1 MAYKP
6 HATFLHTHG
15 NFLTFQDMT
24 DKEKELIKEL
34 LNTDELEDSLKRFT
48 EVFEKKFMAFVNEEN
63 QYVVNSASLQLYD
76 LAVPIFNIYLKLK
89 GVDEAMKL
97 MKEACKSIKED
108 IEANEPITLS
118 NGIWHMKG

>member
-24 DKEKELIKEL
+24 DKEKELINKL

-48 EVFEKKFMAFVNEEN
+48 EAFKKIFMAYVDEEN
-63 QYVVNSASLQLYD
+63 QYIVNSASLQFCDMAL
-76 LAVPIFNIYLKLK
+76 PILNFYYRLNDIEK
-89 GVDEAMKL
+89 AMKL

-118 NGIWHMKG
+118 KGIWHMKG